1 MYKDPTDR
9 QKSSLRQSNSHSNE
23 TYDREDEEDEDE
35 GGAAYD
41 NPALQRDTPPPDT
54 ELSPAPPAYSSLDD
68 KGESARS
75 YSSLNEHHRARELNE
90 MDVAVIGSVQPA
102 TGEDGYLMAEQIGQ
116 SLPRSA
122 RSPVDPAFFELEG
135 QEHAGDNSFAV

>member
-9 QKSSLRQSNSHSNE
+9 GKSSLRQSNSHSNE
-23 TYDREDEEDEDE
+23 TYDREIEEEDE
-35 GGAAYD
+35 GRVAYD

-102 TGEDGYLMAEQIGQ
+102 IGEHGYLMAEPTGQ
-116 SLPRSA
+116 SLPRSG
-122 RSPVDPAFFELEG
+122 RSPVDPAYFELES